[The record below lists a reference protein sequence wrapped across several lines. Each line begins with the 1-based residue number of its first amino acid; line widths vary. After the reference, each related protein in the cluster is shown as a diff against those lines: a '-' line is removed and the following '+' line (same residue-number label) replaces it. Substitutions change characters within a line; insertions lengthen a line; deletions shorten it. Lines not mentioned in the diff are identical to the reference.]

1 MQIDEP
7 GTVDD
12 LVADAAT
19 AGYQVTI
26 RLIRDWASAGL
37 LDRPNKRPAGKGH
50 GSAPALYSANQRML
64 LLTLLTKRP
73 DNGIRSLARIPVG
86 IWMYWGDEH
95 VPARQ
100 ARRALKT
107 WVGDPRVSMERA
119 RETVREVVRQLDN
132 PAATRSDRRELVDV
146 LADIAYRAK
155 PDYTKLESAV
165 RAVFEPGSQQIRR
178 AVGHPSAPM
187 MADAMVDLVKARIQ
201 AVKLLMDDRLTDDRF
216 YWARHAH
223 LVSYAEYAM
232 RQPLLAASMPGS
244 NRDMYEPVTAEAAL
258 NDCCGHL
265 LTTIGLQHMYPE
277 RAAHLH
283 AIAGSPDV
291 RSISPT
297 ARQAI
302 MLRLK

>member
-19 AGYQVTI
+19 AGYQVTV

-86 IWMYWGDEH
+86 IWMYWGDDH

-119 RETVREVVRQLDN
+119 RETAREVVRQLDN
-132 PAATRSDRRELVDV
+132 PAATRSDRRELVNV
-146 LADIAYRAK
+146 LADIAYRAR

-178 AVGHPSAPM
+178 AIGHPSAPM
-187 MADAMVDLVKARIQ
+187 MADAVVDLVKARMQ
-201 AVKLLMDDRLTDDRF
+201 AVKLLMDDRLTGDRF

-232 RQPLLAASMPGS
+232 RQPRLAASTPGS
-244 NRDMYEPVTAEAAL
+244 IRDMYEPVTAEAAL

-302 MLRLK
+302 MQQLR